1 MKKVLSVLIA
11 SLLILSLAACGNA
24 GNQVSNPTP
33 PPEDPEI
40 PKEQLLTMTA
50 KEWPIVD
57 GATAF
62 LPYYTAMASKVLGI
76 SEQEASA
83 YVLCSTTDFAYPNL
97 IEGKVDL
104 IFCLLPS
111 KEQARYAQN
120 MNVTLVCTP
129 IINEAFVFFVN
140 KSNPVDELS
149 IEQLRDIYAGRITN
163 WQEVGGDDV
172 PIIAYQRS
180 EGSGSQTGLY
190 LHVIPQDEVMP
201 PPIEKRI
208 GSMGEIVD
216 AVAGYDNAE
225 GAVGY
230 SYLYFITNQH
240 YDDQIKV
247 LKINGIE
254 ASKDNVASAKYPM
267 ISQACAVYRAGDEEK
282 AAGLIAAWCAGPQ
295 GQKLAEEKGY
305 VPNKI
310 E

>member
-24 GNQVSNPTP
+24 GNQVSDPTP
-33 PPEDPEI
+33 PPVNPEI
-40 PKEQLLTMTA
+40 PEEQPLTLTED
-50 KEWPIVD
+50 EWPIVD

-62 LPYYTAMASKVLGI
+62 LPYYTAMASKVLRI

-111 KEQARYAQN
+111 EDQVKYAQD
-120 MNVTLVCTP
+120 MDVTLVCTP

-163 WQEVGGDDV
+163 WKEVGGDDV

-190 LHVIPQDEVMP
+190 LHVIPQDEIMP

-208 GSMGEIVD
+208 GTMGEIVD

-225 GAVGY
+225 GAIGY

-240 YDDQIKV
+240 YDNQIKV

-267 ISQACAVYRAGDEEK
+267 ISQACAVYRAGDEEN

-305 VPNKI
+305 VPNKT

>member
-1 MKKVLSVLIA
+1 MKKLLSILLASILIF
-11 SLLILSLAACGNA
+11 SLGACGN
-24 GNQVSNPTP
+24 GDNQISDPTP
-33 PPEDPEI
+33 PPDDPEI
-40 PKEQLLTMTA
+40 PEEQLLTMTA
-50 KEWPIVD
+50 EEWPIVD

-62 LPYYTAMASKVLGI
+62 LPYYTAVASKILGV
-76 SEQEASA
+76 SEPEASD
-83 YVLCSTTDFAYPNL
+83 YVLCSTTDFAYPDL
-97 IEGKVDL
+97 INKKADI

-111 KEQARYAQN
+111 EDQVKYAQE
-120 MNVTLVCTP
+120 MDVTLVCTP

-140 KSNPVDELS
+140 RSNPVDELS

-163 WQEVGGDDV
+163 WKEVGGDDL

-190 LHVIPQDEVMP
+190 LHVVPQDEVMIP
-201 PPIEKRI
+201 PLEKRI
-208 GSMGEIVD
+208 GTMGEIVD

-225 GAVGY
+225 GAIGY

-240 YDDQIKV
+240 YDEQIKV

-254 ASKDNVASAKYPM
+254 ASKDNVASGRYPM
-267 ISQACAVYRAGDEEK
+267 ISQACAVYRAGDEEN

-305 VPNKI
+305 VPNKTK
-310 E
+310 

>member
-33 PPEDPEI
+33 PQEDPEI

-120 MNVTLVCTP
+120 MDVTLVCTP

>member
-1 MKKVLSVLIA
+1 MKKVLFILFTAVLIF
-11 SLLILSLAACGNA
+11 SLCACGSD
-24 GNQVSNPTP
+24 GNQSTDLTP
-33 PPEDPEI
+33 DPGTSEI
-40 PKEQLLTMTA
+40 PEEQLLSMTED
-50 KEWPIVD
+50 EWPIVD

-62 LPYYTAMASKVLGI
+62 LPYYTAMASKVLGV
-76 SEQEASA
+76 SKQEASS
-83 YVLCSTTDFAYPNL
+83 YVLCSTTDLAYPYL
-97 IEGKVDL
+97 IEKKVDL

-111 KEQARYAQN
+111 EDQVKYAQS
-120 MNVTLVCTP
+120 MDVTLVCTP

-149 IEQLRDIYAGRITN
+149 IEQLHDIYAGKITN
-163 WQEVGGDDV
+163 WKELGGEDL

-190 LHVIPQDEVMP
+190 LHVIPQDEVMTP
-201 PPIEKRI
+201 PTEKRI
-208 GSMGEIVD
+208 GTMGEIVD

-225 GAVGY
+225 GAIGY

-240 YDDQIKV
+240 YDEQIKV

-254 ASKDNVASAKYPM
+254 TSKDNVASGRYPM
-267 ISQACAVYRAGDEEK
+267 ISQACAVYRAGDEK
-282 AAGLIAAWCAGPQ
+282 NAPGLIAEWCAGPQ

-305 VPNKI
+305 VPNKT

>member
-120 MNVTLVCTP
+120 MDVTLVCTP